1 MVFILV
7 VFLSQVFLLGFL
19 TICTVLFYFSV
30 SRFVTVMAVLVTT
43 LVTPSAFNKFGFG
56 FGCRSAA
63 SERHLNG
70 EQQQQR
76 SCSDLS
82 GVNYPGDLLSDAPRA
97 RPRRAVPPP
106 LVKRNTVADFANTKA
121 YQASTASLISASE
134 QGAQAH

>member
-1 MVFILV
+1 MWELGRNET
-7 VFLSQVFLLGFL
+7 LLL
-19 TICTVLFYFSV
+19 L
-30 SRFVTVMAVLVTT
+30 L
-43 LVTPSAFNKFGFG
+43 LLL
-56 FGCRSAA
+56 CRTAA
-63 SERHLNG
+63 SEVHLNG
-70 EQQQQR
+70 QQQQQQR

-134 QGAQAH
+134 QGAPPAR